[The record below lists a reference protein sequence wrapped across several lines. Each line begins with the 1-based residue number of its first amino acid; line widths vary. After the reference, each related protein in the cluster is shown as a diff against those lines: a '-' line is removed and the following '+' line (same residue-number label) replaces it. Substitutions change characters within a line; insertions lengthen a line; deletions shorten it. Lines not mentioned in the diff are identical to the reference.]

1 MEWERAL
8 TRHFLMVGAAGDASP
23 IRSFEVSDE
32 TIAQAGGFT
41 GADAVERA
49 MASFTRHVVQAGGL
63 PNALRQGLHPRMDAW
78 GLPGCFAYLVL
89 TLYVASLHGNG
100 DEDRNGDFR
109 HKLRRFLGSDR
120 TFMDLPGVAAMWTSL
135 QSWLARRRQ
144 DDGSYRELVFPE
156 VPRNWVHIGI
166 TLKFAFP
173 TKTDATLMASF
184 LHDRPHAAAD
194 PRRLV
199 SEFASLIDRG
209 RRSAGMADAFEDF
222 RDAFASGDRLL
233 KDHRFW
239 RLVRACAHG
248 DQVGAAAPAYVS
260 CTFDAEGLPAFTVL
274 REDGSAVSAG
284 PGPLSDA
291 VADLAAIGG
300 RAASVP
306 PFLVFRQTGFGRWRS
321 ANGLDEAGRRVR
333 LGLPRSAQHRLAK
346 TGYGFVESGTWLFSA
361 EPLPIGIAEEA
372 VAGFRPIRDV
382 ERLASISVSGGV
394 RTGGVWL
401 GRPAFMPYVDA
412 GGTEL
417 SVRPGPGA
425 AGSVHLDVLDQGSTR
440 LGADG
445 RVGGTWIVEPPGRLQ
460 RSCRQVAFTPN
471 AQPHRDFA
479 GDDVGECLSDW
490 SDEVQAAPMG
500 ERIPPEPV
508 WEEADGTLPDLIEA
522 VYAGGRRGWDEGDLV
537 GIVGEAFGDAVDPW
551 TMLRLLR
558 DATLIQPRLRH
569 RWRGRIWTLRAPA
582 LVPFQGGGIVQGAV
596 CEAEAELFRK
606 AASALGGRPFRN
618 HGTLGLSP
626 PLLGCAGGDV
636 PALADRLGWRLEEAG
651 TAAGPAP
658 LAFRETSHALL
669 GKEAASR
676 WDWNLARFVADGRRG
691 EGAVSLTRFVQAACR
706 DHDVYQV
713 CAAGREHRLIS
724 RDAAVVLAHCLA
736 RRPLFTVSDG
746 ILEARVRGAFLPDVI
761 AAGLRLSSLANPGW
775 ADGAY
780 RYRTSPEQAAR
791 LALLLPGAVPAMAH
805 AAVMSVADGLAFA
818 RHSSGRI
825 RAAWTNGALTTTAAS
840 APGFM
845 KGLR

>member
-8 TRHFLMVGAAGDASP
+8 TRHFLMVGTGGDASP

-41 GADAVERA
+41 GGDAIERA

-78 GLPGCFAYLVL
+78 ELPGCFAYLVL

-120 TFMDLPGVAAMWTSL
+120 TFMELPGVAGMWASL
-135 QSWLARRRQ
+135 QRWLARRRQ

-184 LHDRPHAAAD
+184 LHDRPHVAAD

-209 RRSAGMADAFEDF
+209 RRSAGMADAYEDF

-239 RLVRACAHG
+239 RLVRACAQG
-248 DQVGAAAPAYVS
+248 GQAAAAVPAYVS
-260 CTFDAEGLPAFTVL
+260 CTFDAEGQAAFTVF
-274 REDGSAVSAG
+274 REDGSVVSAG
-284 PGPLSDA
+284 PGSLSDA
-291 VADLAAIGG
+291 VADLAATGG
-300 RAASVP
+300 RVASFP
-306 PFLVFRQTGFGRWRS
+306 QFLVFRQTGFGRWRS
-321 ANGLDEAGRRVR
+321 THGLDGAGRRVR
-333 LGLPRSAQHRLAK
+333 LGLPRSAQHRLAT
-346 TGYGFVESGTWLFSA
+346 TGYEFVESGTWLFSA
-361 EPLPIGIAEEA
+361 KPLPIGLAEEA
-372 VAGFRPIRDV
+372 VAGFRPIRDG

-394 RTGGVWL
+394 RTGGAWL

-425 AGSVHLDVLDQGSTR
+425 AGSVSLDVQDSGSMR
-440 LGADG
+440 LRADG
-445 RVGGTWIVEPPGRLQ
+445 RVCGTWIVEPPGRLQ

-471 AQPHRDFA
+471 AQPHQDLA
-479 GDDVGECLSDW
+479 GDDVGEILSDW
-490 SDEVQAAPMG
+490 SDQSHAAPTAG
-500 ERIPPEPV
+500 RIPLDLI
-508 WEEADGTLPDLIEA
+508 WEEADGTLLDLIEA

-569 RWRGRIWTLRAPA
+569 RWRGRIWTLRTPA
-582 LVPFQGGGIVQGAV
+582 LAPFQGGAIVQGAV

-626 PLLGCAGGDV
+626 PIIGCVGGDL
-636 PALADRLGWRLEEAG
+636 PALANRLGWRLEEAG
-651 TAAGPAP
+651 TSAGPAP
-658 LAFRETSHALL
+658 MAFRETSHALL

-676 WDWNLARFVADGRRG
+676 WDWDLARFVADGRRG
-691 EGAVSLTRFVQAACR
+691 DGAVSLTRFVQAACR

-713 CAAGREHRLIS
+713 CAAGREHRLMS

-746 ILEARVRGAFLPDVI
+746 VLEARVRGAFLPDGI
-761 AAGLRLSSLANPGW
+761 ATALRLSSLANPGW

-780 RYRTSPEQAAR
+780 RYRLSPEQAGQ
-791 LALLLPGAVPAMAH
+791 LAILLPGAVPGIPH

-825 RAAWTNGALTTTAAS
+825 RAVWTNGTLTTTAAS
-840 APGFM
+840 EPEFR